1 VKDLVA
7 RLKAALTRW
16 WLNLRQS
23 WRWLD
28 HVVRAW
34 ERYRKNAGNYLAGG
48 IAYFSFLALFPI
60 VLLGVSVA
68 GFVLHARPE
77 TLQNLY
83 DTIERNAP
91 GGLGNTIQ
99 TAIQT
104 AINARASV
112 GLIGLVGTLIAGL
125 GWVSNLRLASSLVWG
140 SGWVKRPFLKAKI
153 ADGIILVGLGVGL
166 LVSLALTAAGTE
178 LSSYVLTHTGLKSV
192 PGSQFLTPVVGI
204 VVAIAADIV
213 IFGFLLIRLPHATV
227 PPGLAFRGALLAAIG
242 FEILK
247 IVGAYYLSVVG
258 RSPAASAFGS
268 ILGVL
273 IFFNLVFRFLLF
285 CVAWISTAMDPG
297 ETPKATVLQP
307 PAAPPPIVPVEPA
320 PAASP
325 GPSPTV
331 VAGTLV
337 GAGAAVGAG
346 SITAASLWRRSRR
359 RSKAARAALVGD
371 SSAAPDERGCTAK

>member
-1 VKDLVA
+1 VKGLIA
-7 RLKAALTRW
+7 RLKAAFTRW
-16 WLNLRQS
+16 WVGLRQS

-34 ERYRKNAGNYLAGG
+34 GRYRKNAGNYLAGG

-60 VLLGVSVA
+60 VLLGVSIA

-77 TLQNLY
+77 TLQDLY
-83 DTIERNAP
+83 DKIEKNAP
-91 GGLGNTIQ
+91 GGLGDTIK

-104 AINARASV
+104 AINFRTSV
-112 GLIGLVGTLIAGL
+112 GLIGLVGTLFAGL
-125 GWVSNLRLASSLVWG
+125 GWVANLRLASWLVWG
-140 SGWVKRPFLKAKI
+140 TGWVKRPFLKAKI
-153 ADGIILVGLGVGL
+153 ADGIILIGLGIAL
-166 LVSLALTAAGTE
+166 LISLALTAAGTA
-178 LSSYVLTHTGLKSV
+178 LSSFVLDHTGLGSV

-204 VVAIAADIV
+204 VVAIAADIL
-213 IFGFLLIRLPHATV
+213 IFGFLLIRLPHVSV
-227 PPGLAFRGALLAAIG
+227 PPRLAFRGALLAAIG

-247 IVGAYYLSVVG
+247 IVGAYYLRIVG

-285 CVAWISTAMDPG
+285 CVAWIATAMESG
-297 ETPKATVLQP
+297 HAPKPAVLVP
-307 PAAPPPIVPVEPA
+307 PAPSPTEPVEPTPA
-320 PAASP
+320 PA

-337 GAGAAVGAG
+337 GAGAAVGVG
-346 SITAASLWRRSRR
+346 SVTAARLWRRARR
-359 RSKAARAALVGD
+359 RSKAARAALAGD
-371 SSAAPDERGCTAK
+371 WSPPQEHSSDAE

>member
-7 RLKAALTRW
+7 RLKAAFTRW
-16 WLNLRQS
+16 WLGLRRS

-60 VLLGVSVA
+60 VLLGVSIA
-68 GFVLHARPE
+68 GFVLHARPD

-83 DTIERNAP
+83 DTIARNAP
-91 GGLGNTIQ
+91 GGLGKTIK

-104 AINARASV
+104 AINFRTSV
-112 GLIGLVGTLIAGL
+112 GLIGLLGTLFAGL
-125 GWVSNLRLASSLVWG
+125 GWVANLRLASSLVWG
-140 SGWVKRPFLKAKI
+140 AGWVKRPFLKAKI
-153 ADGIILVGLGVGL
+153 ADGIILIGLGIGL
-166 LVSLALTAAGTE
+166 LISLTLTAGGTK
-178 LSSYVLTHTGLKSV
+178 LSSFIPTHTVLGSV
-192 PGSQFLTPVVGI
+192 PGSQFLTPVIGI
-204 VVAIAADIV
+204 VVAVAADIV
-213 IFGFLLIRLPHATV
+213 IFGFLLIRLPHAKV

-247 IVGAYYLSVVG
+247 IIGTYYLAIIG
-258 RSPAASAFGS
+258 RSPAFSAFGS
-268 ILGVL
+268 VLGVL

-285 CVAWISTAMDPG
+285 CMAWIATAMESG
-297 ETPKATVLQP
+297 
-307 PAAPPPIVPVEPA
+307 AAPKPAVLERPVPPPHEPVEPTPA
-320 PAASP
+320 PA

-337 GAGAAVGAG
+337 GAGAVVGVG
-346 SITAASLWRRSRR
+346 SVTAASLWRRARR
-359 RSKAARAALVGD
+359 RSKAARAALLGD
-371 SSAAPDERGCTAK
+371 SSTAPEEHRSDAE

>member
-1 VKDLVA
+1 VKDVVA

-16 WLNLRQS
+16 WLGLRKS

-28 HVVRAW
+28 HAVRAW
-34 ERYRKNAGNYLAGG
+34 GRYRKNAGNYLAGG

-60 VLLGVSVA
+60 VLLGVSIA

-91 GGLGNTIQ
+91 GGLGDTIK
-99 TAIQT
+99 TAVQT
-104 AINARASV
+104 AINFRTSV
-112 GLIGLVGTLIAGL
+112 GLIGLAGTLFVGL
-125 GWVSNLRLASSLVWG
+125 GWVANLRLASSLVWG
-140 SGWVKRPFLKAKI
+140 TGWVKRPFLKAKI
-153 ADGIILVGLGVGL
+153 ADGIILIGLGIGL

-178 LSSYVLTHTGLKSV
+178 LASFILTHTGLGSV
-192 PGSQFLTPVVGI
+192 PGSHFLTPVVGI

-213 IFGFLLIRLPHATV
+213 IFGFLLIRLPQATV
-227 PPGLAFRGALLAAIG
+227 PPGIAFRGALLAAIG

-247 IVGAYYLSVVG
+247 IIGTYYLAIVG

-285 CVAWISTAMDPG
+285 CVAWIATAMESG
-297 ETPKATVLQP
+297 EAPKPAVLEPP
-307 PAAPPPIVPVEPA
+307 PAPPAPTEPVQPTPA
-320 PAASP
+320 PA

-337 GAGAAVGAG
+337 GAGAAVGVG
-346 SITAASLWRRSRR
+346 SVTAASLWRRARR
-359 RSKAARAALVGD
+359 RSKVARAALLGD
-371 SSAAPDERGCTAK
+371 SSTALDKHRSDAE

>member
-1 VKDLVA
+1 VKALIA

-16 WLNLRQS
+16 WVGLRQS

-34 ERYRKNAGNYLAGG
+34 GRYRNNAGNYLAGG

-60 VLLGVSVA
+60 VLLGVSIA

-83 DTIERNAP
+83 DTIEKNAP
-91 GGLGNTIQ
+91 GGLGKTIE

-104 AINARASV
+104 AINFRTSV
-112 GLIGLVGTLIAGL
+112 GVIGLAGTLFVGL
-125 GWVSNLRLASSLVWG
+125 GWVANLRLATSLVWG
-140 SGWVKRPFLKAKI
+140 TGWIKRPFLKAKI
-153 ADGIILVGLGVGL
+153 ADGIILIGLGVAL
-166 LVSLALTAAGTE
+166 IISLALTAGGTA
-178 LSSYVLTHTGLKSV
+178 LSSFILDHTVLGSV

-204 VVAIAADIV
+204 VMAIAADIV
-213 IFGFLLIRLPHATV
+213 IFGFLLIRLPQASV
-227 PPGLAFRGALLAAIG
+227 PPGLAFRGALLAAVG
-242 FEILK
+242 FEVLK
-247 IVGAYYLSVVG
+247 IIGAYYLAIVG

-285 CVAWISTAMDPG
+285 CVAWIATAMESG
-297 ETPKATVLQP
+297 AAPKPAVPEP
-307 PAAPPPIVPVEPA
+307 PAPSPSAEPVEPT
-320 PAASP
+320 PATA

-346 SITAASLWRRSRR
+346 SVTAASLWRRARR
-359 RSKAARAALVGD
+359 RSKAARAALTGD
-371 SSAAPDERGCTAK
+371 SSRAPQKHSSDAE